1 MNMSNDQSMQ
11 YKAKWLQLLIMTLRK
26 SRQRT
31 DLSIHLQML
40 TCVHA
45 FVQTL
50 RTLDTFVGKGE
61 GWWQINKNARTRT
74 TPLIL
79 HEGTRKQTFCDFREV
94 FPAQFSKFILNI
106 HKKLNKGIIKSLNL
120 YQPHNPSHISLYGSN
135 HYTLAAP
142 LFRIASNRADN
153 RPLLQGSSQHS
164 WQNCSQAMARMAFR
178 AGSVFHVL

>member
-1 MNMSNDQSMQ
+1 MSNDQSMQ

-61 GWWQINKNARTRT
+61 G
-74 TPLIL
+74 
-79 HEGTRKQTFCDFREV
+79 
-94 FPAQFSKFILNI
+94 
-106 HKKLNKGIIKSLNL
+106 
-120 YQPHNPSHISLYGSN
+120 
-135 HYTLAAP
+135 
-142 LFRIASNRADN
+142 
-153 RPLLQGSSQHS
+153 
-164 WQNCSQAMARMAFR
+164 
-178 AGSVFHVL
+178 